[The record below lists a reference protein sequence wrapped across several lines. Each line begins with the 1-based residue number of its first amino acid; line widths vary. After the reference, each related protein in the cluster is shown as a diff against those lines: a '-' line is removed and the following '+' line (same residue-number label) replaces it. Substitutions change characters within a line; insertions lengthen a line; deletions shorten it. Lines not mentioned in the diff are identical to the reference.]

1 MELCNIPLVAMVAG
15 WMRLR
20 EVELLVYQQ
29 VRKLISDHYKF
40 RVADESYQ
48 QEDGQSKISKKD
60 KMKKFKD
67 YLYNHT
73 KPYRIV
79 FTDQEGR
86 CSLCCKIQKSQ
97 IQSNEEDFTCEGC
110 ELDPD
115 TPVFWQIRPY
125 QARICVDWLSM
136 DSFVKPYISEHS
148 SYSATKA
155 ARKNSV

>member
-1 MELCNIPLVAMVAG
+1 MELCNIPLVTMVSG

-29 VRKLISDHYKF
+29 VRHLIADPYKF
-40 RVADESYQ
+40 RLADESYQ

-79 FTDQEGR
+79 FTDHEGR

-97 IQSNEEDFTCEGC
+97 IQPN
-110 ELDPD
+110 
-115 TPVFWQIRPY
+115 
-125 QARICVDWLSM
+125 
-136 DSFVKPYISEHS
+136 
-148 SYSATKA
+148 
-155 ARKNSV
+155 